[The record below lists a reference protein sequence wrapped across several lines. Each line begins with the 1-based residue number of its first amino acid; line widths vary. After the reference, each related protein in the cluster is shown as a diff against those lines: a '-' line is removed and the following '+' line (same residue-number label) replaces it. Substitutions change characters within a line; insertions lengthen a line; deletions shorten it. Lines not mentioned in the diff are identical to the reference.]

1 MEWCNII
8 SLHAIFDNKSRV
20 QILEVF
26 QPEDRFFAVEF
37 KSGSSKTKDAAT
49 GSRPEVE
56 F

>member
-26 QPEDRFFAVEF
+26 QPEDRRFRSCVQIWLKRDKGLFYVFFQNM
-37 KSGSSKTKDAAT
+37 T
-49 GSRPEVE
+49 
-56 F
+56 